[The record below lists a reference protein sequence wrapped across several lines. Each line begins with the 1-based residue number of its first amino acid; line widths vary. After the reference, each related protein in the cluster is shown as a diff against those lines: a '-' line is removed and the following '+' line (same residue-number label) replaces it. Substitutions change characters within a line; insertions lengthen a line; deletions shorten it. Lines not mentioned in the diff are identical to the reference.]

1 MMLLKGYKTV
11 VDWFQEVASD
21 PGYANPAFAIFD
33 EIDEEEEVDAPGAD
47 LKGVEVEKV
56 E

>member
-1 MMLLKGYKTV
+1 MLPKGYKTV

-21 PGYANPAFAIFD
+21 PSYANPVFAIFD
-33 EIDEEEEVDAPGAD
+33 ERDEEEEVDTPGVD